1 MAGIAAGYLLRLLA
15 WGDAMIPR
23 SPAWRGAGADR
34 EASSPAQRLAA
45 LAREIARLAPNWQ
58 QPERFFEARSEL
70 AEEARKLARS
80 LERN

>member
-1 MAGIAAGYLLRLLA
+1 
-15 WGDAMIPR
+15 MIPHR
-23 SPAWRGAGADR
+23 NPWRDREPASPA
-34 EASSPAQRLAA
+34 ERLAT
-45 LAREIARLAPNWQ
+45 LAREISRLAPNWQ